1 MAQKLGLA
9 GTSIYY
15 LGFLIE
21 WQSQGSRLLHDFL
34 KVIFFYNALIVNK
47 AVSEQYMWKWLKW

>member
-9 GTSIYY
+9 GTSLYD

-21 WQSQGSRLLHDFL
+21 CQSQGSRLLHDFL
-34 KVIFFYNALIVNK
+34 KVIFFFYNALIVNK
-47 AVSEQYMWKWLKW
+47 AVSGQYMWK